1 MVDKYGLHY
10 LEKKWLNNYSE
21 RQLRVAVILN
31 KNNELV
37 GTFFYYQFQ
46 KAAFKFIIPP
56 PFTPHISLFYLNP
69 ATSIVGKHSFDK
81 DILSLIA
88 DYFKNI
94 GVHYVKLNLPESIID
109 TQAFL
114 WKGYQSVNRYTYLL
128 DLSKSEDELLANLSS
143 EKRKSISKAQKDE
156 LEIKEIIEHKEIVYD
171 LIVKSLSRHDIAK
184 NLSVIKS
191 IILNYSDSSN
201 SFAFVAYHQGKPA
214 ASSFCVYNK
223 ERAIYMFGGFDE
235 QYKHHGAGVS
245 CMWNS
250 ILKAKQLGLTYFDFE
265 GSMNPDIER
274 YFREFGGRLVPVYEV
289 EFAKFPVKQ
298 LMRLKK

>member
-1 MVDKYGLHY
+1 MVDQYDLHF
-10 LEKKWLNNYSE
+10 LKKEWLDNYSE
-21 RQLRVAVILN
+21 RQLKVACILN
-31 KNNELV
+31 KNNELI

-56 PFTPHISLFYLNP
+56 PFTPHISLFYQNP

-88 DYFKNI
+88 DYFKNT

-109 TQAFL
+109 TQAFI
-114 WKGYQSVNRYTYLL
+114 WKGYQSVNRYTYLI
-128 DLSKSEDELLANLSS
+128 DLLKNEDELMTNLSS
-143 EKRKSISKAQKDE
+143 EKRKSISKAQKDG
-156 LEIKEIIEHKEIVYD
+156 LEIKEVTENKDIVYD
-171 LIVKSLSRHDIAK
+171 LIIKSLSRQEIAK

-191 IILNYSDSSN
+191 VILKYSNPSN

-214 ASSFCVYNK
+214 ASSFCVYNQ

-235 QYKHHGAGVS
+235 QNKHHGAGVS

-265 GSMNPDIER
+265 GSMNQDIER

-289 EFAKFPVKQ
+289 EFSKFPVKQ